1 MLKEILKHSIRSL
14 KQKRDDAATQ
24 INHEG
29 VLSGVYHEV
38 EITPGYFFILSLA
51 NLIALTGLI
60 VNSAPVIIGAM
71 LISPLMGPILSTGF
85 AFVTGNKIIWR
96 KAVSKVSLSIALTLI
111 VAAAASYIS
120 PLQDVTTEIFARTRP
135 NLYDL
140 LIAIFAGLAGAIA
153 ICTKKNYI
161 TIVPGVAIATAV
173 IPPLSVAGFGIG
185 TGSFGIMAG
194 GFFLFFTNFVAIII
208 STCAVL
214 YFFGFTPSTDSG
226 LERAAIKKR
235 IIFLVSV
242 LCVICVPLIYT
253 LNQSVSELGLK
264 KKIMATLKNQFDR
277 PGISRLATFTH
288 SEKSDKTID
297 ISAVVNT
304 TRYLSEKDLS
314 SSEQKVRE
322 TLRRPVVFH
331 LEQIK
336 VQPGGLKEET
346 PLKPLITP
354 LPVKQRLPE
363 EIVTDARR
371 DLMRLL
377 RASTDRINGI
387 LSPSTVKE
395 FTVGFPSHGAEVSL
409 FLLISRDNPLSG
421 DEVRIL
427 QKMVAAEIGVPV
439 SLRVETVPFIPP
451 LLFPH
456 GDVTI
461 SEEMGSSLLVAK
473 HLFELDPDITVTV
486 SSRPD
491 FPSKRERN
499 LLSARERAESVALF
513 LSETCKI
520 PKERI
525 RALTAPSK
533 KGDKPTVTVSIL
545 PKGD

>member
-1 MLKEILKHSIRSL
+1 MLKEFLLLSIRSL
-14 KQKRDDAATQ
+14 KQKRDDAAAQ

-29 VLSGVYHEV
+29 VLGSVYHEV
-38 EITPGYFFILSLA
+38 ESTPGYFFILSLA

-85 AFVTGNKIIWR
+85 AFVTGNKTIWR
-96 KAVSKVSLSIALTLI
+96 KALSKVSLSVVLTLI

-185 TGSFGIMAG
+185 TGSYSIMAG

-214 YFFGFTPSTDSG
+214 YFFGFSPATDSG
-226 LERAAIKKR
+226 LDRAAIKKR
-235 IIFLVSV
+235 IVFLVSV
-242 LCVICVPLIYT
+242 LSIICVPLIIT
-253 LNQSVSELGLK
+253 LHQSVSELGLK
-264 KKIMATLKNQFDR
+264 KKILATLKSQFDR
-277 PGISRLATFTH
+277 PGVSRLSSFTH
-288 SEKSDKTID
+288 REKSDKTID
-297 ISAVVNT
+297 ISVVINT
-304 TRYLSEKDLS
+304 TRYLSEKALS
-314 SSEQKVRE
+314 SSEQSIRE
-322 TLRRPVVFH
+322 VLRRPVVFH

-346 PLKPLITP
+346 PMKPLIATP
-354 LPVKQRLPE
+354 PVKQRQPE
-363 EIVTDARR
+363 EIVMDARR

-387 LSPSTVKE
+387 LSPSMVKE

-409 FLLISRDNPLSG
+409 FLLISRDYPLSG

-427 QKMVAAEIGVPV
+427 EKLVTAEIGVQV

-451 LLFPH
+451 LIFSS
-456 GDVTI
+456 GEVMI
-461 SEEMGSSLLVAK
+461 SEDMGRSLLVARQ
-473 HLFELDPDITVTV
+473 LFEKNPDSTITVLSLAEYT
-486 SSRPD
+486 
-491 FPSKRERN
+491 SKRNKN
-499 LLSARERAESVALF
+499 LLFARKRAEAVAIF
-513 LSETCKI
+513 LREACKI
-520 PKERI
+520 PKEQI
-525 RALTAPSK
+525 EILTAPPE
-533 KGDKPTVTVSIL
+533 KGRQPTVTVKIFPRSR
-545 PKGD
+545 